1 MDSLLFRDDIAEAYR
16 EYDRILDGR
25 NPAEIAL
32 SEETIDSSGLP
43 VRYRKAMK
51 SFLVEYRRPEIQR
64 ELKEQCQKR
73 ARRLQLEKGIS
84 TSEICRSLELN
95 VGNVNR
101 FLKDGNV
108 DVVTLEA
115 AQGVVRYLRGVSGES
130 LGATALNQAMR
141 RNM

>member
-1 MDSLLFRDDIAEAYR
+1 
-16 EYDRILDGR
+16 
-25 NPAEIAL
+25 
-32 SEETIDSSGLP
+32 
-43 VRYRKAMK
+43 MK

-115 AQGVVRYLRGVSGES
+115 AQGVVRYLRGVSG
-130 LGATALNQAMR
+130 
-141 RNM
+141 

>member
-1 MDSLLFRDDIAEAYR
+1 MLFRDDIAEAYR

-32 SEETIDSSGLP
+32 SEEAIDSSGLP

-73 ARRLQLEKGIS
+73 ARRLQLE
-84 TSEICRSLELN
+84 ICRSLELN

-115 AQGVVRYLRGVSGES
+115 AQGVVRYLRGVSG
-130 LGATALNQAMR
+130 
-141 RNM
+141 